1 MTILLFVGS
10 GRGLV
15 SCGGGGPVGVVTRV
29 AAVVVLLLLLL
40 VLVEGGV
47 FLDLEGLR
55 LPGKWSSLWLGVLV
69 ALVARSFLEMRE
81 IRLLWLVKSVVI
93 GREVARGVLFVSKM
107 RSLGWCGPVPS
118 AEVN

>member
-1 MTILLFVGS
+1 MTVLLFVGS

-15 SCGGGGPVGVVTRV
+15 SCGGGGSVGVVTRV
-29 AAVVVLLLLLL
+29 AASLLLLLAL

-47 FLDLEGLR
+47 FLDLKGLW

-69 ALVARSFLEMRE
+69 VAGVARSLLEMRE
-81 IRLLWLVKSVVI
+81 IRLLWLVKSVL
-93 GREVARGVLFVSKM
+93 GREVAWGVLFVSKM
-107 RSLGWCGPVPS
+107 RSFGWCGPVPS